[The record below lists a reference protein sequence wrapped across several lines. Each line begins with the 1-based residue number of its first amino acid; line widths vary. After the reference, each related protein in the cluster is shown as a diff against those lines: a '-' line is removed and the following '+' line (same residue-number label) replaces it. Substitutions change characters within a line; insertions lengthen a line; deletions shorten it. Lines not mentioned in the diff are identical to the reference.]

1 MKKYRQ
7 TPSQPP
13 KQALAQ
19 GESENKK
26 SIYRQQQDCIRDLFA
41 CDASELPKSLGELL
55 ADRLEG
61 GRASRKES
69 AMTVAN
75 VGKVSACTI
84 RPEEKEESLRASIAL
99 RSRLQGLLEA
109 KTRQSVGIGRR
120 GPLSSK
126 DLYRLS
132 IGNPRIFKSCEEKK
146 GLSTAVHLLLDVS
159 SSMAGS
165 SIQLARKSC
174 YAVLKAL
181 SGIKGINGAVTAFP
195 ADDTEDSVAPLAR
208 HGQAIPSYLSVK
220 ASGSTPLS
228 QALWWVMQEMLS
240 LKEDRKIVVVLSD
253 GMPDSVESA
262 QYAITQAKR
271 IGFEI
276 YGIGIVSGAIN
287 QILTKTSKTIW
298 NLNELTQALFS
309 LLQKALVP
317 AIR

>member
-1 MKKYRQ
+1 KPGESSASVGQSGSEEVSPNAKS
-7 TPSQPP
+7 TTEAGSDEIGKSNSQS
-13 KQALAQ
+13 Q

-26 SIYRQQQDCIRDLFA
+26 SIYRKQQDCIRDLFA

-132 IGNPRIFKSCEEKK
+132 IGNPRIFKSCEETK

-181 SGIKGINGAVTAFP
+181 SGIKGINGAVTAF
-195 ADDTEDSVAPLAR
+195 
-208 HGQAIPSYLSVK
+208 
-220 ASGSTPLS
+220 
-228 QALWWVMQEMLS
+228 
-240 LKEDRKIVVVLSD
+240 
-253 GMPDSVESA
+253 
-262 QYAITQAKR
+262 
-271 IGFEI
+271 
-276 YGIGIVSGAIN
+276 
-287 QILTKTSKTIW
+287 
-298 NLNELTQALFS
+298 
-309 LLQKALVP
+309 
-317 AIR
+317 